1 MRTLKLEIN
10 LKESAMLKTSDV
22 LRETKIP
29 FYQLDYLVKAGRIHA
44 FRTGRGIERRFP
56 PDTIEKIKAILKKR
70 NPD

>member
-1 MRTLKLEIN
+1 MSQKLITTAEV
-10 LKESAMLKTSDV
+10 LQKT
-22 LRETKIP
+22 RIP